1 MQDEHSIENK
11 MTSREFF
18 TRFPTLH
25 SFLLQQLQK
34 AVSELETSKTRCVV
48 MEKIYIVSALIML
61 DYVSLLQWA

>member
-34 AVSELETSKTRCVV
+34 AASELETSKTRCVV